1 MPEIAVLYN
10 IKEDLSSSFH
20 KVKLLV
26 CFGEYLLF
34 FPPKVTAS
42 FVLFCF
48 VLFAKV
54 HFLLIMRQSISK
66 KCRLTFFKMYFS
78 KCT

>member
-1 MPEIAVLYN
+1 MPEIAALYN

-26 CFGEYLLF
+26 RFGEYLLF

-48 VLFAKV
+48 VC
-54 HFLLIMRQSISK
+54 QGS
-66 KCRLTFFKMYFS
+66 FS
-78 KCT
+78 AHNETKH